1 MTARTMGETLTTTA
15 PEVEDYREPFE
26 RLNGDGAAA
35 APWLRGLRE
44 KAFARFAQLGFP
56 TTRLEAWRFTSVAP
70 IARTAFQRPE
80 PQPLG
85 PPQLARL
92 AALSFTGA
100 LAGPRAVFVNGRFE
114 PERSSLPSAPGLSLR
129 SLREVLSSEPGRL
142 EGALGALAGAADAAF
157 VALNT
162 AFCDEGA
169 LVEIAPGAVLREPVH
184 LIYLSTPR
192 WGHEATLSHP
202 RTLVLAGRGSEA
214 TLIESYGGLDGEA
227 YFTNAVTE
235 VQLDAGAKLDHY
247 KLQRESDRA
256 FHVATLAVRQGRDAL
271 FSDHAVCLGGSL
283 VRQDIDVLLDGEGAD
298 CVLNGLFMAGGRQ
311 HMDTHTHI
319 AHAKPHGT
327 SRQLYK
333 GVLDGRSRG
342 VFHGKVLVGKDAQKT
357 DAYQTNKNLLLS
369 REALVHSTPALEIFA
384 DDVKCK
390 HGSTTGQLD
399 PEALFYLRSRG
410 LGEQAARSLLIYAF
424 ASDLVARFKVPA
436 VKASLEAFLKDR
448 LPQAPEE
455 EVA

>member
-1 MTARTMGETLTTTA
+1 
-15 PEVEDYREPFE
+15 
-26 RLNGDGAAA
+26 
-35 APWLRGLRE
+35 
-44 KAFARFAQLGFP
+44 
-56 TTRLEAWRFTSVAP
+56 
-70 IARTAFQRPE
+70 
-80 PQPLG
+80 
-85 PPQLARL
+85 
-92 AALSFTGA
+92 
-100 LAGPRAVFVNGRFE
+100 
-114 PERSSLPSAPGLSLR
+114 
-129 SLREVLSSEPGRL
+129 
-142 EGALGALAGAADAAF
+142 

-162 AFCDEGA
+162 AFCEDGA
-169 LVEIAPGAVLREPVH
+169 LVEIAPGAVLAEPVH
-184 LIYLSTPR
+184 LVYLSTPR

-202 RTLVLAGRGSEA
+202 RTLVLAGRGSDA
-214 TLIESYGGLDGEA
+214 TLIETCGGLEGEA

-235 VQLDAGAKLDHY
+235 VRLDAGARLDHY

-256 FHVATLAVRQGRDAL
+256 FHVASLAVRQQRDAF
-271 FSDHAVCLGGSL
+271 FSDHFVCLGGSL
-283 VRQDIDVLLDGEGAD
+283 VRQDIDVLLDGEGAE
-298 CVLNGLFMAGGRQ
+298 CVLNGLFMADGRQ
-311 HMDTHTHI
+311 HMDTHTLIH
-319 AHAKPHGT
+319 HARPHGT
-327 SRQLYK
+327 SRELYK
-333 GVLDGRSRG
+333 GVLDGRARG

-357 DAYQTNKNLLLS
+357 DAYQSNKNLLLS

-424 ASDLVARFKVPA
+424 ASDLVARVKVPA

>member
-1 MTARTMGETLTTTA
+1 VAVTTTRTTTDTRPA
-15 PEVEDYREPFE
+15 PEAEAYREAFE
-26 RLNGDGAAA
+26 RQDGAA
-35 APWLRGLRE
+35 APWLRDLRDR
-44 KAFARFAQLGFP
+44 AFARFARLGFP
-56 TTRLEAWRFTSVAP
+56 TTRDEAWRFTSVAP

-92 AALSFTGA
+92 AALSF
-100 LAGPRAVFVNGRFE
+100 AGTLEGPLAVFVNGRFN
-114 PERSSLPSAPGLSLR
+114 PDLSSRPSLPGLSLR
-129 SLREVLSSEPGRL
+129 SLREVLASEPGRL
-142 EGALGALAGAADAAF
+142 EGTLGGLAGADGAPF

-162 AFCDEGA
+162 AFADDGA
-169 LVEIAPGAVLREPVH
+169 VVEIAPGAVVADPVH
-184 LIYLSTPR
+184 VIYLSTPR
-192 WGHEATLSHP
+192 WGHEATISHP
-202 RTLVLAGRGSEA
+202 RTLVFAGRGSDA
-214 TLIESYGGLDGEA
+214 TLIETCGGLEGEA

-235 VQLDAGAKLDHY
+235 IRLEGGARLDHY

-256 FHVATLAVRQGRDAL
+256 FHVASLAVRQERDAL
-271 FSDHAVCLGGSL
+271 FSDHFVCLGGSL
-283 VRQDIDVLLDGEGAD
+283 VRQDVEVLLDGEGAE
-298 CVLNGLFMAGGRQ
+298 CVLNGLFMAGGQQ
-311 HMDTHTHI
+311 HMDTHTHVH
-319 AHAKPHGT
+319 HARPHGT
-327 SRQLYK
+327 SRELYK

-448 LPQAPEE
+448 LPQAPDE